1 MATKKDQGR
10 PEEQTVKPQPVPVTA
25 ANRRQLK
32 LFWYVALGFCILA
45 GSLLVA
51 FYLQLKSLNDYAV
64 PPRAEPY
71 TLEAGMNAR
80 DVISDLAGDNFN
92 QAVIWAYVKLNQDKF
107 SKIQKGRYLINGTLS
122 VAELLR
128 QMSQGKIMEVKPFT
142 VTLVEGM
149 NVAMVE
155 KRLQAASDLDFDAA
169 SCFSRPASFIKHT
182 LTQEQLDFIGGEKDT
197 LEGLLLP
204 ATYPYFKDDGAR
216 AIVARA
222 LRSMVLLL
230 MREWPQRAD
239 KKTLADP
246 YQALILASIVERES
260 AIASEQVQIAGVFY
274 NRLKKGMRLQTDPAV
289 MYGVSP
295 DFRGPLRQSHL
306 KQDGPYNTY
315 TRVGLPPTPIAMP
328 SASAVRAVLHP
339 SSTNA
344 LYFVAKSYDPRD
356 GHNFANSLKEHN
368 RNVAAYKRSVRQYKR
383 AQQEQK

>member
-295 DFRGPLRQSHL
+295 GFRGPLRQSHL